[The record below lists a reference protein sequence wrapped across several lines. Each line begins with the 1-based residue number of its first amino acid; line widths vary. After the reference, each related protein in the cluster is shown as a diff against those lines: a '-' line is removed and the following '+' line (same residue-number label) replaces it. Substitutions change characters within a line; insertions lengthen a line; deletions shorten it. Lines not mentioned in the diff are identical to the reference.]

1 MAMPRAAGTGAG
13 LSGILGG
20 FRGGDKD
27 SPKAPQNIG
36 KGQDGETDKVAT
48 AQLK

>member
-1 MAMPRAAGTGAG
+1 MATPRTAGTGAG

-27 SPKAPQNIG
+27 SPKAPQDIG
-36 KGQDGETDKVAT
+36 KGLEGETDRLASK
-48 AQLK
+48 